1 MSYYSDL
8 NVLPTASM
16 KEIEVAYNNLNLQD
30 LSMDD
35 KIKINKAYYTLSDYN
50 SRRKYDN
57 LMEEIKSIVAYNDK
71 CNFLDISNF
80 EIDDPNDNTNLDNTN
95 LDNNL
100 INDEVTNNN
109 DIIDH
114 LDKMFSDINS
124 RLENIEKRL
133 YQKESNNNSFYKERK
148 KINTFYSKGK
158 KVVNILTDINR
169 DGNTSSKLKTISY
182 DSDGN
187 EEITYKTLRKKKAEK
202 NT

>member
-35 KIKINKAYYTLSDYN
+35 KIKINKAYFTLSDYN

-57 LMEEIKSIVAYNDK
+57 LMEEIKNVVAYDENCK
-71 CNFLDISNF
+71 FLDISNF
-80 EIDDPNDNTNLDNTN
+80 EIDCPIDNNNLDS
-95 LDNNL
+95 NL
-100 INDEVTNNN
+100 INEEVTNSN
-109 DIIDH
+109 DIIGH

-133 YQKESNNNSFYKERK
+133 YQNESNNNSFYKERK

-169 DGNTSSKLKTISY
+169 DGNTSSKLKTITY

-187 EEITYKTLRKKKAEK
+187 EIITYTTRKKKKTEID
-202 NT
+202 T